1 MAVSV
6 KASWVDGLRA
16 GDARVFRDVV
26 DELTPRLYRFLAR
39 MVGDTR
45 VAEDLLQETWLSLAR
60 HAPSLDADVDLTA
73 WLFTVARNKA
83 RSWRR
88 FALFDR
94 MRIELFSREPT
105 RGAAPHAEQ
114 AYATSE
120 AQRQLEAALERLAP
134 AHREVL
140 LLVTVEGLN
149 ATQAG
154 DVLGL
159 RPDAVRQ
166 RLSRAR
172 ALLQSEVDRL
182 EAAPQLPVPFSGG
195 ADA

>member
-1 MAVSV
+1 
-6 KASWVDGLRA
+6 
-16 GDARVFRDVV
+16 VFRDVY
-26 DELTPRLYRFLAR
+26 DELAPRLHRFIVR
-39 MVGDTR
+39 MVGDGR
-45 VAEDLLQETWLSLAR
+45 IAEDLLQDTWLSLAR
-60 HAPSLDADVDLTA
+60 HAPNLEPDVDLAA
-73 WLFTVARNKA
+73 WMFTVARNKV

-94 MRIELFSREPT
+94 MRVELFSREPVK
-105 RGAAPHAEQ
+105 GSVGNAEQ
-114 AYATSE
+114 AYAAGE
-120 AQRQLEAALERLAP
+120 EQKRLEVALARLP
-134 AHREVL
+134 ASHREVL
-140 LLVTVEGLN
+140 LLVAVEELN

-154 DVLGL
+154 HVLGL

-182 EAAPQLPVPFSGG
+182 GSGPPQPVPFPGG